1 MAETQKNDWQ
11 NKEVG
16 VLWKREKK
24 SNGEKFL
31 TGKLDLK
38 NVGIDRTIDVVVF
51 QNKKKEKDTH
61 PDLRIYLSEPREGSA
76 PATASAATAA
86 PAKKAAAPKAAPAP
100 APEAPAEGDNEII

>member
-1 MAETQKNDWQ
+1 MAEKQQNEWQ

-38 NVGIDRTIDVVVF
+38 NIGIDQVVDIVVF

-61 PDLRIYLSEPREGSA
+61 PDLRIYKSEPREGA
-76 PATASAATAA
+76 PNTATAATAA
-86 PAKKAAAPKAAPAP
+86 PVAKKPAAPKAAAP